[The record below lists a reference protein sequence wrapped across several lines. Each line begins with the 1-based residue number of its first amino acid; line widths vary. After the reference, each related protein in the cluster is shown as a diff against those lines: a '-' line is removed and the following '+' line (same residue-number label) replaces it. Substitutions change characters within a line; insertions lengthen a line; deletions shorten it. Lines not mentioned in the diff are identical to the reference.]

1 MIVVK
6 VNEDDTI
13 ERAIKKY
20 KRKFEKVGILKEI
33 RARKEYV
40 KPSVKRRQQLLKAKY
55 IQRLKDMNQ

>member
-55 IQRLKDMNQ
+55 IQRLRSMNQ

>member
-33 RARKEYV
+33 RARKEYI
-40 KPSVKRRQQLLKAKY
+40 KPSVKRRQQILKAKY
-55 IQRLKDMNQ
+55 IQKLRDMNQ

>member
-33 RARKEYV
+33 RARKEYT

-55 IQRLKDMNQ
+55 IQRLRSMNQ